1 MNDDAPKKSGFK
13 GPGDPREIGKLGGR
27 PRGSKNKEKPD
38 PLANLPIKK
47 QKYAL
52 YRAQGKSMRE
62 AALRSGHSI
71 HIANQAS
78 VKIETQDYR
87 AAFQQLM
94 REKIPS
100 QKIIKRIREGMSAV
114 DTKFVS
120 QDGKFTDSKDVIN
133 WAERRKASELAAQM
147 TGAYVPKSE
156 LGVNQQIDEG
166 ILRRMADIADRLT
179 LANIPPDR
187 LKELEESHVPL
198 VIDAETIETE

>member
-87 AAFQQLM
+87 AAFQELM
-94 REKIPS
+94 RQKIPMN
-100 QKIIKRIREGMSAV
+100 KIAKTIRQGMSAV
-114 DTKFVS
+114 DTKFVT
-120 QDGKFTDSKDVIN
+120 QDGKFTDHRDVIN
-133 WAERRKASELAAQM
+133 WPERRKAAQLAAEM
-147 TGAYVPKSE
+147 SGAFIPKSE
-156 LGVNQQIDEG
+156 LNVNQQVDEG
-166 ILRRMADIADRLT
+166 TLKRMADISDRLF
-179 LANIPPDR
+179 AHVPADK
-187 LKELEESHVPL
+187 LKELEASHVPL
-198 VIDAETIETE
+198 TIEADISDY